1 MALNEEDMVENV
13 KKFPVLYDKSNY
25 EFHGKDIR
33 KDAWTKVAE
42 SSGREDSTLCLK

>member
-1 MALNEEDMVENV
+1 MALNEEDVVENV

-42 SSGREDSTLCLK
+42 SSGREDGTLCLK